1 MLTKKYGLPLVQST
15 ITSAFLYAMATNDSS
30 QVGSDGQVAVTG
42 RQQAAEDARS
52 KFSDTMQQIFDDLI
66 QETKQ
71 IKTRLFVPSGTRVTV
86 FANAD
91 LWLRSS
97 LEDEDRAAEE
107 RHGSPDTLLSE
118 DQADTDPTQDLGAN
132 PRGSNDTLFNGNSS
146 SGGYAPGGMN
156 NPQNLQQQQ
165 QIYYNNYTGQVPQ
178 QQQYTQYPQQ
188 QQPPQKRTLIAD
200 RPQQPRQQMSPAA
213 ASAAQDK
220 KNEPVDP
227 VPELF

>member
-1 MLTKKYGLPLVQST
+1 
-15 ITSAFLYAMATNDSS
+15 MATNDSS

-42 RQQAAEDARS
+42 RQQAAEDART
-52 KFSDTMQQIFDDLI
+52 KFSDTMQQIFEDLI

-71 IKTRLFVPSGTRVTV
+71 IKTRLFVPSGTRITV

-97 LEDEDRAAEE
+97 LEDEDRASEE

-132 PRGSNDTLFNGNSS
+132 PRSTNDTLFSGGAAQ
-146 SGGYAPGGMN
+146 GGYAPGGMN

-178 QQQYTQYPQQ
+178 QQQYQQYPPMQQ
-188 QQPPQKRTLIAD
+188 QQPQKRTLIAD
-200 RPQQPRQQMSPAA
+200 RPQQQRPQQSAVSA
-213 ASAAQDK
+213 ASQES
-220 KNEPVDP
+220 KNDSVDP